1 MAMLA
6 HCWFIIE
13 YSLIP
18 DGFRKW
24 FFLSFYVNPFFLFF
38 CQIFLWIKTL
48 QRWIFL
54 IIFLLNRH
62 IFTRVLG
69 VLTRF
74 LIIPLLSSKFS
85 DSITEPEDDED
96 MWYEVNDS
104 FINFHDMDSK
114 ILFLRYERSLES
126 PKVTVYD
133 VYFELVDQ
141 ETVSICS
148 SSGLGDEIMNFSGAS
163 SPVSSYSFSNH
174 KDVDVISSTRSSTC
188 TLLEDDMETANNI
201 GVNDGTEYELTDFQ
215 TPLLVVKPDHE
226 EENDSFYNLYTER
239 MKWFDLLNQER
250 TCGLNEFLTQ
260 KQYMG
265 DEKRI
270 VKSMESDFEMVY
282 VAQSCLSWEAL
293 YYEYR
298 KLESIIAA
306 SCADTTCTSP
316 SYGALCSST
325 LVNKF
330 QRFQILLERF
340 MEDERSEKGKR
351 YWNFIQK
358 RSSINSLLQVPHIS
372 GISCLTKNVDV
383 YKEGMN
389 KGLTIRA
396 ADLLKKIEK
405 CMKTFKSFIELDEKK
420 PWWRAPSRLSWN
432 RSPLED
438 PRDLNLLHNVTRTLR
453 QKELWMKDLY
463 GKQRCWL
470 RKKVKIMAEVE
481 KKEMMF
487 AMIELKLVS
496 RVLMM
501 SVISTSQLQWC
512 QQKLDSIEISHGR
525 ITRSS
530 CTGSMLFPPA

>member
-1 MAMLA
+1 MAVLA

-13 YSLIP
+13 YYLIP
-18 DGFRKW
+18 DGFMKW
-24 FFLSFYVNPFFLFF
+24 FFLSFYINPFFLFF

-48 QRWIFL
+48 KRWIFL

-62 IFTRVLG
+62 LFTRVLG

-74 LIIPLLSSKFS
+74 LIIPHSSSGFS
-85 DSITEPEDDED
+85 DNITEPEDED
-96 MWYEVNDS
+96 QWYDVTDS
-104 FINFHDMDSK
+104 FGASG
-114 ILFLRYERSLES
+114 ILFLRYESSLES

-133 VYFELVDQ
+133 VHFELVDQ
-141 ETVSICS
+141 ETVSVYS
-148 SSGLGDEIMNFSGAS
+148 SSYVDDEITSFSGAS
-163 SPVSSYSFSNH
+163 SPISSYSFPSRT
-174 KDVDVISSTRSSTC
+174 DVEITASTPSSTC
-188 TLLEDDMETANNI
+188 TLLEDDQEAAN
-201 GVNDGTEYELTDFQ
+201 NDGTEDELKDLL
-215 TPLLVVKPDHE
+215 TPLLVVKPDE
-226 EENDSFYNLYTER
+226 GEKDLFYNLYTER
-239 MKWFDLLNQER
+239 MRWFDLLNQER
-250 TCGLNEFLTQ
+250 TCGLNEFLRK

-270 VKSMESDFEMVY
+270 IKSLESDFEMVY
-282 VAQSCLSWEAL
+282 VAQACLSWEAL

-298 KLESIIAA
+298 KLDSIITT
-306 SCADTTCTSP
+306 SCVDGSYTSP
-316 SYGALCSST
+316 SI
-325 LVNKF
+325 VNKF

-340 MEDERSEKGKR
+340 MEDERTEKGKR

-358 RSSINSLLQVPHIS
+358 RSSLNSLLQVPHIS
-372 GISCLTKNVDV
+372 EHVDV
-383 YKEGMN
+383 YKEGKN

-396 ADLLKKIEK
+396 TDLLKTIEK

-420 PWWRAPSRLSWN
+420 PWWRVRSRLSWN

-438 PRDLNLLHNVTRTLR
+438 PRDLNLLHNLTRTLR

-470 RKKVKIMAEVE
+470 RKRVKIMADIE

-487 AMIELKLVS
+487 ALIELKLVS

-530 CTGSMLFPPA
+530 CTGSSLFPPS